1 MNFPFY
7 IARRYLIAKKS
18 QNVINIISLIA
29 VLGVT
34 VGTMALIIVLSVF
47 NGFDRLV
54 KGLFNSFDPDLKI
67 TSAEGKVFSP
77 DSLPLQEL
85 ARINGVLY
93 ISQVLEENAL
103 LKYNERQYIATI
115 KGVDTF
121 YTNVSGINKMMYDG
135 DFLLQHGDIPYAV
148 VGQGIAY
155 YLGIGVKLIDPILIY
170 VPRRLNISL
179 NDPSRAFQRRAVFAA
194 GIFRIEQDFDSKYI
208 FVPIN
213 LARELLEY
221 RTEVS
226 ALEIKCSATVPIKN
240 IQQEIKTLL
249 GPGFEVKDRYQQQEF
264 FYKVMKSEKW
274 AIYFILTF
282 ILIIASFNII
292 GSITML
298 ILDKKKDIAVLSGMG
313 ASPDTIH
320 RIFLFEGLLIA
331 FAGAIAGL
339 FLGLLVCLG
348 QIHFG
353 WITLPGSGSFV
364 IDTYPVYLKVTDFI
378 LVFFT
383 VLLIGYLAAWYPVR
397 FITRKHLIEY
407 SNL

>member
-7 IARRYLIAKKS
+7 IARRYLVAKKS

-29 VLGVT
+29 VTGVM

-54 KGLFNSFDPDLKI
+54 KSLFNSFDPDLKI
-67 TSAEGKVFSP
+67 TAVEGKVFSP
-77 DSLPLQEL
+77 DSLPLEKL
-85 ARINGVLY
+85 AKIPGILY
-93 ISQVLEENAL
+93 ISQVVEENAL
-103 LKYNERQYIATI
+103 LKYGDKQYIATI
-115 KGVDTF
+115 KGVDSA
-121 YTNVSGINKMMYDG
+121 YTSVSGINQMMYDG
-135 DFLLQHGDIPYAV
+135 EFMLRHGDIPYAV

-155 YLGIGVKLIDPILIY
+155 YMGIGVKLIDPIWIY
-170 VPRRLNISL
+170 VPRRTNVSL
-179 NDPSRAFQRRAVFAA
+179 NDPTRAFQRKAVFAA
-194 GIFRIEQDFDSKYI
+194 GIFRIEQDFDSRYI
-208 FVPIN
+208 FVPLDFAQEI
-213 LARELLEY
+213 LEY
-221 RTEVS
+221 RSEIS
-226 ALEIKCSATVPIKN
+226 ALELKCSPSIPIDRIRKDVSS
-240 IQQEIKTLL
+240 LL
-249 GPGFEVKDRYQQQEF
+249 GKGFDVKDRYQQQEF

-282 ILIIASFNII
+282 ILIIASFNIV

-313 ASPDTIH
+313 ASPGDI
-320 RIFLFEGLLIA
+320 RQIFLLEGLLIA
-331 FAGAIAGL
+331 FTGAL
-339 FLGLLVCLG
+339 LGLIFGMLICLG
-348 QIHFG
+348 QMHFG

-364 IDTYPVYLKVTDFI
+364 IDTYPVYMKITDFV

-397 FITRKHLIEY
+397 FITRRQLIEY